1 MALHLLID
9 GYNVIRRS
17 PELGRLD
24 REDLERGRE
33 ALLARLAAYRRL
45 RPHRITVVFDG
56 AGAPAGLPERD
67 RRAGV
72 RVLFSRGGETA
83 DRLIAQLA
91 REEGDGVLVVTSDA
105 ALQRTVASCGA
116 EAVSAEDF
124 ATRLELALRGG
135 AAEDAEEDG
144 PGGGRRLTTRKKGA
158 ARRTPKRE
166 RRARRRAMKL

>member
-33 ALLARLAAYRRL
+33 ALLSLLAAYRRL

-56 AGAPAGLPERD
+56 TGAPGGLPERD
-67 RRAGV
+67 RRAGI

-83 DRLIAQLA
+83 DRVIARLA
-91 REEGDGVLVVTSDA
+91 REERDRVLVVTSDA
-105 ALQRTVASCGA
+105 DLQRTVASCGA
-116 EAVSAEDF
+116 DAVSAEIF
-124 ATRLELALRGG
+124 AARLELALHG
-135 AAEDAEEDG
+135 AEPEDAEEDG
-144 PGGGRRLTTRKKGA
+144 PEGGRRLATRKKGT

-166 RRARRRAMKL
+166 RRARRRALQL

>member
-17 PELGRLD
+17 PELGRID

-33 ALLARLAAYRRL
+33 ALLERLAAYRRL

-56 AGAPAGLPERD
+56 AGAPGGLPERD
-67 RRAGV
+67 RRAGI

-83 DRLIAQLA
+83 DRLIARLA
-91 REEGDGVLVVTSDA
+91 HEEREAVLVVTSDA
-105 ALQRTVASCGA
+105 ALRRTVVAGGA

-124 ATRLELALRGG
+124 AARLELALHGG
-135 AAEDAEEDG
+135 ETEDG
-144 PGGGRRLTTRKKGA
+144 EEGRPGGGRRLATRKKGA
-158 ARRTPKRE
+158 ARRAPKRE
-166 RRARRRAMKL
+166 RRARRRAAKL